1 MKFVCKIV
9 QTLYTT
15 CMPILL
21 QILLK
26 KQTQQNSSKLAGRT
40 S

>member
-1 MKFVCKIV
+1 MTIF
-9 QTLYTT
+9 
-15 CMPILL
+15 L